1 LVEIKDKGKGRNNVG
16 STETQ
21 QEKRKKRRNAV
32 EYATI
37 KERKGKDGK
46 KKRRGPGKLYLIN
59 HPCHAMR
66 KQR

>member
-46 KKRRGPGKLYLIN
+46 KKEEVRANYTSLITR
-59 HPCHAMR
+59 AM
-66 KQR
+66 Q